1 MVAKRVLDL
10 LLCCVVL
17 PIALPL
23 IMVCALAVR
32 CSSPGPILFRQKR
45 IGMNRQPFEILKF
58 RSMYVHAPDL
68 RNSDG
73 STFNS
78 VHDTRVTPVGRLL
91 RRSSL
96 DEIPQLINVLRGE
109 MSFVG
114 PRPDLPD
121 SIQYYRPK
129 DHLRLLVPPGVTGL
143 PQVRG
148 RNSLPWEVRRE
159 MDVEYAATR
168 SLWLDIRIILMTF
181 PAVLLNRGI
190 YVEGKKRREETEST
204 CHEKSQRKSSSSA
217 RPHQKPPRP

>member
-1 MVAKRVLDL
+1 MVTKRLLDL
-10 LLCCVVL
+10 LLCCVAL

-23 IMVCALAVR
+23 VVICALAVR
-32 CSSPGPILFRQKR
+32 WSSPGPVLFRQKR
-45 IGMNRQPFEILKF
+45 IGMHRRSFEILKF
-58 RSMYVHAPDL
+58 RSMYVNAPDL

-78 VHDTRVTPVGRLL
+78 VQDARVTPVGRFL
-91 RRSSL
+91 RKTSL

-121 SIQYYRPK
+121 SIQHYRPK
-129 DHLRLLVPPGVTGL
+129 DYLRLSVPPGVTGL

-148 RNSLPWEVRRE
+148 RNALPWEARRE

-168 SLWLDIRIILMTF
+168 SLWLDIRIILMTI
-181 PAVLLNRGI
+181 PAVLLRRGI
-190 YVEGKKRREETEST
+190 YMEGKSRREET
-204 CHEKSQRKSSSSA
+204 
-217 RPHQKPPRP
+217 

>member
-1 MVAKRVLDL
+1 MVAKRLLDL
-10 LLCCVVL
+10 LLCCVAL

-23 IMVCALAVR
+23 VVICGMAVR
-32 CSSPGPILFRQKR
+32 WSSPGPVFFRQKR
-45 IGMNRQPFEILKF
+45 IGMNRRSFEILKF
-58 RSMYVHAPDL
+58 RSMYVNAPDL

-73 STFNS
+73 STFNG
-78 VHDTRVTPVGRLL
+78 VQDTRVTPVGRFL
-91 RRSSL
+91 RKTSL

-121 SIQYYRPK
+121 SIQHYRPK
-129 DHLRLLVPPGVTGL
+129 DHLRLSVPPGVTGP

-148 RNSLPWEVRRE
+148 RNALTWEVRRE

-181 PAVLLNRGI
+181 PAVLLRRGI
-190 YVEGKKRREETEST
+190 YIEAKKRREET
-204 CHEKSQRKSSSSA
+204 
-217 RPHQKPPRP
+217 